1 MQERVEEFPLE
12 WMLHLNVVVGSI
24 YGLQLWQR
32 VGLEVRIS
40 YYIFPLGSIRGCV
53 TFMEAEY

>member
-12 WMLHLNVVVGSI
+12 WMLHLNVIVGSI
-24 YGLQLWQR
+24 YGLQLRQR

-40 YYIFPLGSIRGCV
+40 YYIFPLGS
-53 TFMEAEY
+53 TEAV